1 MIHSGVFFGRNAVK
15 ASETVQDVRWTSAL
29 RGPEWNGDA
38 VARCRRQ
45 CSMGIGGARGPVD
58 LGFARTGTEWRLP
71 QQAENRF
78 RVTKALLAEE
88 RGAQNIEHEEG
99 SLT

>member
-38 VARCRRQ
+38 AARCRRQ
-45 CSMGIGGARGPVD
+45 RSMGIGE
-58 LGFARTGTEWRLP
+58 FP

-88 RGAQNIEHEEG
+88 
-99 SLT
+99 

>member
-1 MIHSGVFFGRNAVK
+1 MFFEAGVMIHSGVFFGRNAVK
-15 ASETVQDVRWTSAL
+15 ASETAQDVRWTSAL

-38 VARCRRQ
+38 AARCRWQR
-45 CSMGIGGARGPVD
+45 SKGIGGARGPVD
-58 LGFARTGTEWRLP
+58 LGFAWTGTEWRLP

-88 RGAQNIEHEEG
+88 
-99 SLT
+99 

>member
-1 MIHSGVFFGRNAVK
+1 MPQAAFYGDWGRTRSGGPRFCADRNGV
-15 ASETVQDVRWTSAL
+15 
-29 RGPEWNGDA
+29 
-38 VARCRRQ
+38 
-45 CSMGIGGARGPVD
+45 
-58 LGFARTGTEWRLP
+58 EWRLP

-78 RVTKALLAEE
+78 RVKKALLAEE

>member
-1 MIHSGVFFGRNAVK
+1 M
-15 ASETVQDVRWTSAL
+15 

-38 VARCRRQ
+38 AARCRRQ
-45 CSMGIGGARGPVD
+45 RSMEIGE
-58 LGFARTGTEWRLP
+58 FP

-88 RGAQNIEHEEG
+88 FDALTKRLIDAKI
-99 SLT
+99 SLIIMILLMLLIKNTSKRRRTACQHI

>member
-1 MIHSGVFFGRNAVK
+1 M
-15 ASETVQDVRWTSAL
+15 

-38 VARCRRQ
+38 DAAARCRWQR
-45 CSMGIGGARGPVD
+45 SKGIGGARGPVD
-58 LGFARTGTEWRLP
+58 LGFARIGPEWRLP

-88 RGAQNIEHEEG
+88 WVLKKSFKIWKNFRLILFV
-99 SLT
+99 SWSRI

>member
-1 MIHSGVFFGRNAVK
+1 MFFEARVMIHSGVFFGRNAVK

-45 CSMGIGGARGPVD
+45 CSMGIGE
-58 LGFARTGTEWRLP
+58 FP

-78 RVTKALLAEE
+78 HVTKALLA
-88 RGAQNIEHEEG
+88 N
-99 SLT
+99 